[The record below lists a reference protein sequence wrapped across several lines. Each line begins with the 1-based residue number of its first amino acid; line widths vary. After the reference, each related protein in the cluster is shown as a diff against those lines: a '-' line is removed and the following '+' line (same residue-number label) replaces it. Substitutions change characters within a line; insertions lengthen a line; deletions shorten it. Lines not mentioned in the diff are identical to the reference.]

1 MNLSSKDIADF
12 LNKDLFGQNINIK
25 VVKPI
30 DDFINDSISFATKDL
45 NKKVIKTRGFLILN
59 SDLDIPS
66 TRSFSYIL
74 SENPRL
80 DFSRVLKKFFSKEK
94 PRDLR
99 ASSYIDP
106 LSNLGLNTS
115 IGHSCFVGKNVW
127 IGDGTIIGNNVSIMD
142 DVKIGKDCFIKSGSI
157 IGEKGFGIEFD
168 DEMIPISIPHIAGVE
183 IGDNV
188 EIGSLNTI
196 CRGTISPTKIGS
208 FTKTDDHVHIAHNCD
223 IGQYCILTASCCFGG
238 SVKTG
243 HYCWFGLNS
252 TIKNGIKVSNYN
264 MVGTH
269 ANVVKNT
276 KDFEVLAGSPAR
288 RIGWV
293 SRALEKLDLP
303 SDGEG
308 TARCK
313 KTGTKY
319 ILKNSAI
326 EEVE

>member
-115 IGHSCFVGKNVW
+115 IGHSCFVGKNV
-127 IGDGTIIGNNVSIMD
+127 
-142 DVKIGKDCFIKSGSI
+142 
-157 IGEKGFGIEFD
+157 
-168 DEMIPISIPHIAGVE
+168 
-183 IGDNV
+183 
-188 EIGSLNTI
+188 
-196 CRGTISPTKIGS
+196 
-208 FTKTDDHVHIAHNCD
+208 
-223 IGQYCILTASCCFGG
+223 
-238 SVKTG
+238 
-243 HYCWFGLNS
+243 
-252 TIKNGIKVSNYN
+252 
-264 MVGTH
+264 
-269 ANVVKNT
+269 
-276 KDFEVLAGSPAR
+276 
-288 RIGWV
+288 
-293 SRALEKLDLP
+293 
-303 SDGEG
+303 
-308 TARCK
+308 
-313 KTGTKY
+313 
-319 ILKNSAI
+319 
-326 EEVE
+326 